1 MDEEEIIDEDK
12 KAYLASLNGWTDSAT
27 DLIIRKET
35 AYELKRIADALEEGI
50 VTWKPST

>member
-1 MDEEEIIDEDK
+1 MNAEK
-12 KAYLASLNGWTDSAT
+12 KVYFESLNGWTDSAT